1 MLQKSEVHKQKRKE
15 YSMKNPKKLT
25 RTQKERLTKKHLDAK
40 EFVMIEED
48 AFTYTVQ
55 KKNKIGT
62 NEDKY
67 TFDK

>member
-1 MLQKSEVHKQKRKE
+1 
-15 YSMKNPKKLT
+15 MKNPKKLT

-40 EFVMIEED
+40 ECVMIEED